1 MEYLASISPSLMV
14 VLVTGLLCLSN
25 VQQVRSG
32 ELTFELPDNE
42 RMCFY
47 EQIKDGTKC
56 TLEFQVITGGSYDV
70 DVELSSPNGQVVHK
84 ATKKQYDTFTWTA
97 DLNGV
102 YKFCFSNEFSTFSHK
117 VIYFDFQVGEKASL
131 TADIDSHATALTLM
145 EQASVNTHAQ
155 LNNIAAY
162 QTHFKLRESSGR
174 AFAEFLNERV
184 FFWSICETVAVVLV
198 GIGQIIVLHSFFT
211 DKRPPNTVQS

>member
-1 MEYLASISPSLMV
+1 MECLASTSSTSMFV
-14 VLVTGLLCLSN
+14 FVTGLLCLFN
-25 VQQVRSG
+25 VHTVLSG

-42 RMCFY
+42 RMCFF
-47 EQIKDGTKC
+47 ESIKEGLKS

-70 DVELSSPNGQVVHK
+70 DMELSAPSGQILYK
-84 ATKKQYDTFTWTA
+84 DTKKQYDTFTWTA
-97 DLNGV
+97 DQTGV

-117 VIYFDFQVGEKASL
+117 VVYFDFQVGDKPPL
-131 TADIDSHATALTLM
+131 TAEIDSHATALTLM
-145 EQASVNTHAQ
+145 EQTSVNTHAQ
-155 LNNIAAY
+155 LNTIADY

-184 FFWSICETVAVVLV
+184 FFWSICETVAVIVV

-211 DKRPPNTVQS
+211 DKRPANTIQS